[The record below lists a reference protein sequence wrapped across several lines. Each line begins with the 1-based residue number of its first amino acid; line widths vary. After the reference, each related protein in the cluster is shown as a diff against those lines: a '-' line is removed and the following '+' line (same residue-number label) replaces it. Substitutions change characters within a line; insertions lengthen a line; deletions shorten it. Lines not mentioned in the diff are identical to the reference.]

1 MKILLIDDDAAVLEV
16 VSLMLASE
24 GHAVLAAGSG
34 REGLARLES
43 GEAVDLVLTDLAMPH
58 MSGWDVVRAVKTS
71 WPATPVGLITGTP
84 EHLRRTSRGWGPAV
98 RGERSGESSR
108 RTSRGWG
115 PAVRGERSGESSR
128 RTSRGWGPAVRG
140 ERSGACAGGAGAR
153 SGTSTGR
160 GISRGHVAFT
170 PTGPESSLAG
180 RRSEVPGYGAL
191 CHSRLVRAGRR
202 RGQERVIAGP

>member
-58 MSGWDVVRAVKTS
+58 MTGWDVVRAVKTS

-84 EHLRRTSRGWGPAV
+84 EHLAEQREVVDGLIMKPVTLESLRLGIRQVEASAAARRESR
-98 RGERSGESSR
+98 E
-108 RTSRGWG
+108 
-115 PAVRGERSGESSR
+115 
-128 RTSRGWGPAVRG
+128 
-140 ERSGACAGGAGAR
+140 GGAG
-153 SGTSTGR
+153 
-160 GISRGHVAFT
+160 
-170 PTGPESSLAG
+170 P
-180 RRSEVPGYGAL
+180 
-191 CHSRLVRAGRR
+191 
-202 RGQERVIAGP
+202 